1 MWLFSKNRKKQDG
14 FAELLNYSHMVAP
27 EVMGLKNGGFL
38 AGFWLTG
45 PDIESSTAQELEHL
59 SEMMARSV
67 NQLDTHWC
75 IHFEFF
81 RREAHNYPD
90 GNFKETTTQIID
102 EERHLQFQE
111 EGGHFESIQSIFIT
125 YVPSNFEKSRWFQRI
140 KKFLFGSDSENDE
153 SIVEKRLERFEEVLR
168 TLKDSLSLI
177 MRVRRMT
184 FHPDPVPDPFSG
196 TSEILEV
203 VNACVNGR
211 WHPVRLPAFPYYL
224 DCTLARDCINGEQ
237 LEYNNEYIQCVSLV
251 NYSAGTFP
259 AILSA
264 LQTLPVSF
272 RWSNRFIM
280 TDMREAM
287 GQIETKRRQWAQK
300 IRSLFSQITGL
311 QTTRVNQD
319 AVAMVEDLDNALQDA
334 HSGEVAFANH
344 TSTVILRS
352 TNLEKLEESAR
363 EVVKIFERAGL
374 GARIESINNFEA
386 FLGSLPGHGKEN
398 VRKPLLTS
406 FNFAD
411 IVPLSNDWI
420 GDKYCP
426 CPFYPPNSPALL
438 QAATV
443 GSTPFSLNLHS
454 GDVGHT
460 LILGP
465 TGSGKSTLLAT
476 IAAQFQRY
484 DKAQIFF
491 FDNGKSIYP
500 LCEALDDSVFY
511 DLGQA
516 ANTINLCPLAQIDNP
531 EVMNWAA
538 EWLEMLIEMVTPGLV
553 TPARRILL
561 NDALKNLAASTTCAS
576 ERTLTEYITSVQD
589 EEMKAALEFYSLNQS
604 GGYLLDGDHDDINY
618 AAFNVFEI
626 ASLLEREK
634 IAPAVLTY
642 LFFQIQRRLKGAP
655 SLLVIDEAWTA
666 MRDKLFSEKIRGWLK
681 TFRKLNCAVVLATQ
695 SIADV
700 VNSTIRDAVFESCPT
715 KILLANPDAKSN
727 KIGEFYRDYLQ
738 LNERQVN
745 LIAHMTRKREYYIIS
760 PKGRRLFSLGLGPVA
775 LSFVGASGA
784 EDLARIREL
793 KERYGREWPIQWL
806 SERDLQDWAELW
818 QKVDR
823 SFEIQ
828 LFRKEWRDKFNE
840 KII

>member
-1 MWLFSKNRKKQDG
+1 
-14 FAELLNYSHMVAP
+14 
-27 EVMGLKNGGFL
+27 
-38 AGFWLTG
+38 
-45 PDIESSTAQELEHL
+45 
-59 SEMMARSV
+59 MMARSV

-363 EVVKIFERAGL
+363 EVVKIFEKAGL
-374 GARIESINNFEA
+374 GARIETINNFEA

-454 GDVGHT
+454 SDVGHT

-516 ANTINLCPLAQIDNP
+516 ANTINLCPLAQIDDP

-538 EWLEMLIEMVTPGLV
+538 EWLEMLIEMVAPGLV

-618 AAFNVFEI
+618 TAFNVFEI

-793 KERYGREWPIQWL
+793 KERYGRQWPIQWL

>member
-1 MWLFSKNRKKQDG
+1 MSLFSKYDDG
-14 FAELLNYSHMVAP
+14 FAELLNFSHMVAP

-45 PDIESSTAQELEHL
+45 PDIESSTAKELEHL
-59 SEMMARSV
+59 SEMVARAI
-67 NQLDTHWC
+67 NQLDMRWC

-90 GNFKETTTQIID
+90 GNFKETTTKLID
-102 EERHLQFQE
+102 MERHAQFQKE
-111 EGGHFESIQSIFIT
+111 QGHFESIQAIFLT
-125 YVPSNFEKSRWFQRI
+125 YVPSAFEKSTFLQRI
-140 KKFLFGSDSENDE
+140 KKILFGANDE
-153 SIVEKRLERFEEVLR
+153 NEEVIVEKQLERFEEIIR
-168 TLKDSLSLI
+168 GLKDSLSLAMKI
-177 MRVRRMT
+177 RRMT
-184 FHPDPVPDPFSG
+184 FQPDNVSDSYSG
-196 TSEILEV
+196 KSELLQVI
-203 VNACVNGR
+203 NACVNGN
-211 WHPVRLPAFPYYL
+211 WQPVRLPAFPYYL
-224 DCTLARDCINGEQ
+224 DCTLARDCINGKN

-251 NYSAGTFP
+251 NYPAGTFP
-259 AILSA
+259 SILSD
-264 LQTLPVSF
+264 LQTMPISF

-287 GQIETKRRQWAQK
+287 GQIETKRRQWTQK
-300 IRSLFSQITGL
+300 IRSLFSQITGVK
-311 QTTRVNQD
+311 TTRVNQD

-334 HSGEVAFANH
+334 HSGEVAFGNH
-344 TSTVILRS
+344 TCTVILRHS
-352 TNLEKLEESAR
+352 NPEILENQAH
-363 EVVKIFERAGL
+363 EVIKVFERAGCS
-374 GARIESINNFEA
+374 ARRETLNNFEA

-398 VRKPLLTS
+398 VRKPLITT
-406 FNFAD
+406 FNYAD

-438 QAATV
+438 QAATA

-484 DKAQIFF
+484 DNGQIFF

-500 LCEALDDSVFY
+500 LCQALDNSVFY

-516 ANTINLCPLAQIDNP
+516 ANTINLCPLAQIDDP
-531 EVMNWAA
+531 EVMSWAA
-538 EWLEMLIEMVTPGLV
+538 EWLEMLIEMVAPGLV
-553 TPARRILL
+553 TPVRRILL

-589 EEMKAALEFYSLNQS
+589 EDMKAALGFYSLNQS

-618 AAFNVFEI
+618 ASFNVFEI

-655 SLLVIDEAWTA
+655 SLLVVDEAWTA

-715 KILLANPDAKSN
+715 KILLANPDAKGS
-727 KIGEFYRDYLQ
+727 KIGEFYRDFLQ

-784 EDLARIREL
+784 EDLTRVREL
-793 KERYGREWPIQWL
+793 KERYGREWPAQWL
-806 SERDLQDWAELW
+806 QERELSDWAEGWL
-818 QKVDR
+818 KLDR
-823 SFEIQ
+823 DFETQ
-828 LFRKEWRDKFNE
+828 LFSKEWREKLNE
-840 KII
+840 ETF